1 MIQSIRSKLS
11 FANITSMMA
20 LTIALGGTSYAAITL
35 PHNSVGSS
43 QIKSSAV
50 KNSDLGSSAVTSG
63 KVKNGTLLSKDFK
76 AGQIP
81 AGPAGPAGATG
92 AKGATGATGAQGI
105 QGIRGATGALGAVT
119 ARSFTATVDMTANQK
134 ASYTAAC
141 PAGQQ
146 AIGGGGRGDDTASQ
160 LTNVTS
166 SRPALSTTTPTPNE
180 PPADGQGFDG
190 WRITVQ
196 NIGNNAGIR
205 PTVWVFC
212 AAAATP

>member
-1 MIQSIRSKLS
+1 MIQSIRGKLS
-11 FANITSMMA
+11 FANVTSMMA
-20 LTIALGGTSYAAITL
+20 LMIALGGTSYAAITL

-43 QIKSSAV
+43 QIKTGGVHS
-50 KNSDLGSSAVTSG
+50 SDLASNAVTSG

-81 AGPAGPAGATG
+81 AGATGPTGATGPAG
-92 AKGATGATGAQGI
+92 AKGATGSTGAAGTP
-105 QGIRGATGALGAVT
+105 GATGALGAVT
-119 ARSFTATVDMTANQK
+119 ARSFTATADMTNNQK
-134 ASYTAAC
+134 ASYTASC

-166 SRPALSTTTPTPNE
+166 SRPALSTTTPTANE

-196 NIGNNAGIR
+196 NIGNNTGIR
-205 PTVWVFC
+205 PTVWVMC